1 MNTQT
6 INADAVDQPGS
17 GGAFRQARGLPAQGS
32 GDPVVQRVV
41 ALLEDHQIGTG
52 PDPAAL
58 DELAVAAGRAGLGA
72 HRERALLA
80 GGTAELLITSD
91 DDVQD
96 SQDIH
101 GGQGGGVAVVVADH
115 GATDALR
122 GRLRRLGAHRE
133 IAAVIVAT
141 TRPRHRAL
149 AGAVRQVPVHV
160 VVLGRDDRWQ
170 PRCAISAGAAGGGRC
185 GGGPG

>member
-6 INADAVDQPGS
+6 TTASASSVAAP
-17 GGAFRQARGLPAQGS
+17 RQARGPSSSRSVEWVAQ
-32 GDPVVQRVV
+32 RLV

-58 DELAVAAGRAGLGA
+58 DELAVAARRAGLGA

-91 DDVQD
+91 DDVPD

-101 GGQGGGVAVVVADH
+101 GGQGGGV
-115 GATDALR
+115 G
-122 GRLRRLGAHRE
+122 GG
-133 IAAVIVAT
+133 
-141 TRPRHRAL
+141 
-149 AGAVRQVPVHV
+149 
-160 VVLGRDDRWQ
+160 
-170 PRCAISAGAAGGGRC
+170 GGGRSRRH
-185 GGGPG
+185 